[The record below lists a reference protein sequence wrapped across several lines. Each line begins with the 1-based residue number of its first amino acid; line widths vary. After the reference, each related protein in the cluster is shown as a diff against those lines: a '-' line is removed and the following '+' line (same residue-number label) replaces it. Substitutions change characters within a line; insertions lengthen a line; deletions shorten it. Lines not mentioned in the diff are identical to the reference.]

1 MTDSID
7 DLITLQFSINQ
18 IIYDAISIGYNTATD
33 GADPTTSIGM
43 IVSAISTNLGVVLAQ
58 IPETHRDEYIN
69 MSKVIFEKSLKAS
82 IKAFDESRWGQIGH
96 A

>member
-7 DLITLQFSINQ
+7 DLITLQYSINQ

-43 IVSAISTNLGVVLAQ
+43 IVSAISTNLGVILAQ
-58 IPETHRDEYIN
+58 IPESHRDEYVN
-69 MSKVIFEKSLKAS
+69 MSKVIFDKSLRTA
-82 IKAFDESRWGQIGH
+82 IKSFDETKWGQIGH